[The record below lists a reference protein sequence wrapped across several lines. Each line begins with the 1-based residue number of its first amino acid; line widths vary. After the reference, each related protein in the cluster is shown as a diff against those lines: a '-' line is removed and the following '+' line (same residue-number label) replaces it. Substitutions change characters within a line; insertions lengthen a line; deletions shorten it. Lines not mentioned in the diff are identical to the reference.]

1 MIFKTT
7 LDNEAKFTIVGVAL
21 LFFVIIAI
29 GLLSSKDESE
39 KTILLAIILI
49 LIYGFSYA
57 FSPKMYEITEDS
69 IIVKRPYRDMVLKLS
84 QIKSISRIDD
94 EQLRY
99 TVRTF
104 GVGGLFGYFGKFW
117 NKELGMMTWY
127 ATRKNKVIMLITT
140 KDNKII
146 LTPNEPEKFI
156 AECNRLGLK
165 TNLNHL

>member
-7 LDNEAKFTIVGVAL
+7 LDNIAKLTTVGVAL

-69 IIVKRPYRDMVLKLS
+69 IIVKRPYRDVVLKLS
-84 QIKSISRIDD
+84 QIKSISKIDD

-104 GVGGLFGYFGKFW
+104 WVGGLFGYFGKFW
-117 NKELGMMTWY
+117 NKKLGMMTWY
-127 ATRKNKVIMLITT
+127 ATRRNKVIMLTTT

-146 LTPNEPEKFI
+146 LTPNKPKKFI
-156 AECNRLGLK
+156 AECNRLGLQ
-165 TNLNHL
+165 TDLNHL